1 MKQRHKKLAD
11 QVLAEFRSSLEASD
25 QDLIGEARFG
35 QLHEL
40 ICEALGKELEAV
52 SNRVAALAHDL
63 HAEIDKPPIEL

>member
-11 QVLAEFRSSLEASD
+11 HVVAEFRSNLEASD
-25 QDLIGEARFG
+25 QGLIGEARFE
-35 QLHEL
+35 QLHGL